1 MTKTNKNTELPSGW
15 EMKRFDE
22 IISRAVLGGNYENS
36 ESNIGIPVIKMGNID
51 RGKINIDKIQ
61 YLPFESE
68 FNKNDILKKGDLL
81 FNTRNTLDLVG
92 KVSVWNDELP
102 QALYNSNLLKLEFK
116 KQDVESNFY
125 MNYVFNSHDILGQ
138 LKARATG
145 TTSVAAIYG
154 RDLNS
159 VKFLLPPLP
168 EQRAIA
174 NILSTWDTAIQ
185 TTQALISQKEQEKK
199 WLMQNLLTGKKRLTE
214 FSGEWKEFKL
224 SDIFERVTRKNVEEN
239 TNVVTISAQRGFVKQ
254 TDFFNKSV
262 ASGTLLNYFLVEK
275 GEFCYNKSYSNGYP
289 WGATKRLNDFE
300 KAVVTTLYI
309 CFGIKDLQQT
319 SGDYFEQFFGAN
331 HLDKGLTKIA
341 HEGGRAHGLLN
352 VTPSDFFNLKI
363 TVPSIEEQTAI
374 AQVLQTADKE
384 ITLLKNKLE
393 QQKLQ
398 KKGLMQVLLTGKVR
412 VKEKSLFD

>member
-15 EMKRFDE
+15 EIKRFDE

-159 VKFLLPPLP
+159 VKFLLPPLL

-185 TTQALISQKEQEKK
+185 TTQALIVQKEQEKK
-199 WLMQNLLTGKKRLTE
+199 WLMQNLLTGKKRLKG
-214 FSGEWKEFKL
+214 F
-224 SDIFERVTRKNVEEN
+224 EN
-239 TNVVTISAQRGFVKQ
+239 TKWKIQSLESVVKLVVREVPKPNVPYLGIGLRSHGKGTFLKHDEQPEKNSMDKFYVVRPNDLIVNITFAWEQAIAIVKPEDNGALASHRFP
-254 TDFFNKSV
+254 TYEFIEGKGHPDFFRYVIIQPRMKYMLELISP
-262 ASGTLLNYFLVEK
+262 G
-275 GEFCYNKSYSNGYP
+275 
-289 WGATKRLNDFE
+289 GAGRNRVMSKKDF
-300 KAVVTTLYI
+300 
-309 CFGIKDLQQT
+309 IKLEMQ
-319 SGDYFEQFFGAN
+319 
-331 HLDKGLTKIA
+331 I
-341 HEGGRAHGLLN
+341 
-352 VTPSDFFNLKI
+352 PDFK
-363 TVPSIEEQTAI
+363 EQTAI

-384 ITLLKNKLE
+384 ITLLKIKLE

-412 VKEKSLFD
+412 VKEKSLID